1 MDVKLILLI
10 FALLL
15 GIVIRILVSRQTPS
29 QAVSKKPRHLVS
41 IPTVLKSEE
50 IFPVIRAF
58 ASQADMATA
67 EVSPAEGR
75 IILRQEDQILHG
87 GFWMPI
93 YVSTHSSGITVV
105 EVGMQA
111 LTPLGAIPDYLLK
124 KKAQQLEILLN
135 AGASK

>member
-15 GIVIRILVSRQTPS
+15 GIVISVLVSRQTPS

-41 IPTVLKSEE
+41 IPTALKSEE
-50 IFPVIRAF
+50 IFPVIRTF
-58 ASQADMATA
+58 AAQADMATA
-67 EVSPAEGR
+67 EVSTAEGR
-75 IILRQEDQILHG
+75 VILRQEDQILHR

-105 EVGMQA
+105 EVGMQP
-111 LTPLGAIPDYLLK
+111 LIPLGAIPDYLLK
-124 KKAQQLEILLN
+124 KKAQQLENLLN
-135 AGASK
+135 AGASQ